1 MRTTVSRL
9 RGDERGILISWLVRL
24 ILSFAVI
31 AVILFDTGSIIL
43 NFFSLDSTARDIAVS
58 LSTEVDPR
66 SHTLQD
72 QQILEQQVEELADE
86 AEARMVSVVLEDRA
100 IVVTLRRRA
109 ETILVDRIGLI
120 RDWGLATADGRSAT
134 Q

>member
-1 MRTTVSRL
+1 MRTTMSQLWR
-9 RGDERGILISWLVRL
+9 DERGILVSWLVRL
-24 ILSFAVI
+24 VLSFAVV

-43 NFFSLDSTARDIAVS
+43 NFFGLDSTARDIAVS

-66 SHTLQD
+66 SHSLRD
-72 QQILEQQVEELADE
+72 QQILEQKVTELAAE
-86 AEARMVSVVLEDRA
+86 ADARMVSVTLEERA

-109 ETILVDRIGLI
+109 ETILVDRISPI
-120 RDWGLATADGRSAT
+120 RDWALATADGRSAT